1 MGGYAWVTLATND
14 SYSLGALVLAHSL
27 KQVATQQQLAVLI
40 TPGVTNSMRSKL
52 GEIFNVVKEVNI
64 LDSKDEANLRLLK
77 RPELGITFTKL
88 HCWRLTQF
96 EKCVFLDADT
106 LVLENC
112 DELFEREELSAAPDI
127 GWPDCFN
134 SGVFVYRPSEETYE
148 KLINFAL
155 EKGSFDGGDQGLLN
169 LYFSDWAHKDI
180 SKHLPFIYNMASTSC
195 YSYLPA
201 FKQFG
206 KSAKI
211 LHFIGSSKPWL
222 QYFNT
227 ETRKVH
233 PSEGLQHL
241 EQILQHWW
249 NIFCNLIHPALSPD
263 MTSHTDTVHGSQSYT
278 SQSISHTS
286 YYHEY
291 EHNPNYHIPE
301 NAEDYQNVWDP
312 WEEYDSRQSG
322 NKPPDSTDHENSSII
337 EHSQS
342 LQPHYEQYH
351 HSSEKDQNNTSYVA
365 HAHVEQ
371 REPESHYFEYRP
383 AHSDTNV
390 EYRAPESRNEHPP
403 IEHHNHFQH
412 SEHRPSK
419 NHNNHQYFEQRYS
432 ETQNHHQHKVSDNH
446 HHFDKE
452 LHSNIYHS
460 EPYQRSSR
468 HLEHQVVV
476 RQVPHNKQQNLIESH
491 NTNTFSKADHHVHI
505 HHPSAPTYSQP
516 QIPIIHH
523 RPPETPN
530 QDCSSCNTPPDDPRL
545 PDECVATTTVSNEI
559 TLQSD
564 SNEDSSQEQAGLA
577 GAFAN
582 LTLGK
587 PRTPEQQAL
596 DDHLR
601 RQGWEVGNI
610 DYLGRDSFDNI
621 WSKICETL
629 SLAPEPAKTAPLL
642 EPDKTEFSVAVPA
655 SRIESKEENKLEATA
670 ELLSDRTVQEN
681 KSAATLEPQ
690 SVPEVSLPISNI
702 SDTIIPK
709 VDSPTTTAQAAVDS
723 PTATFQVAQVQND
736 AKLLQTSDIA
746 EPSPEQ
752 QEMGKQLPEPLKS
765 TPPPATTETISKP
778 VDNLSDKKIP
788 IASETTLSSLI
799 ETQPQS
805 PESPIAQEV
814 IPEEASKVTSMEVP
828 KDVQAK
834 ASEVISVEPEI
845 TESVDPIN
853 QEVSKAIP
861 TDESKSTPADSF
873 KVTPADSFKAIPA
886 ESPKTTPADTSK
898 DTPVESL
905 KATPAGNPEATPT
918 DNPKTTSEEIKVN
931 VSTEITSVKTAP
943 AEILK
948 TSPAEISA
956 DTLTAAPVETP
967 KSPPKDP
974 PKVSPTETIKD
985 APKPKPSSPESL
997 IAKPSEMSETAP
1009 IESVST
1015 VPVET
1020 SKATSEILESVPV
1033 ETPKSTPTKPD
1044 KDASV
1049 EVTKVAVPSTTMDA
1063 SVKTS
1068 KSVPTENVKAVPKG
1082 TQKVETAEAPKGESK
1097 KSEESVPKKVSK
1109 GKQTP
1114 ETKEVSNQARQKET
1128 TKPPASKVTEP
1139 TPPTTPGCPTPQ
1151 STDPASSPPFSKG
1164 GLQVEGSVP
1173 NTPPAQ
1179 EAASGPTPPP
1189 RKSASAPKK
1198 AAKKK

>member
-263 MTSHTDTVHGSQSYT
+263 M
-278 SQSISHTS
+278 
-286 YYHEY
+286 
-291 EHNPNYHIPE
+291 
-301 NAEDYQNVWDP
+301 
-312 WEEYDSRQSG
+312 
-322 NKPPDSTDHENSSII
+322 
-337 EHSQS
+337 
-342 LQPHYEQYH
+342 
-351 HSSEKDQNNTSYVA
+351 
-365 HAHVEQ
+365 
-371 REPESHYFEYRP
+371 
-383 AHSDTNV
+383 
-390 EYRAPESRNEHPP
+390 
-403 IEHHNHFQH
+403 
-412 SEHRPSK
+412 
-419 NHNNHQYFEQRYS
+419 
-432 ETQNHHQHKVSDNH
+432 
-446 HHFDKE
+446 
-452 LHSNIYHS
+452 
-460 EPYQRSSR
+460 
-468 HLEHQVVV
+468 
-476 RQVPHNKQQNLIESH
+476 
-491 NTNTFSKADHHVHI
+491 
-505 HHPSAPTYSQP
+505 
-516 QIPIIHH
+516 
-523 RPPETPN
+523 
-530 QDCSSCNTPPDDPRL
+530 
-545 PDECVATTTVSNEI
+545 
-559 TLQSD
+559 
-564 SNEDSSQEQAGLA
+564 AGLA

>member
-263 MTSHTDTVHGSQSYT
+263 M
-278 SQSISHTS
+278 
-286 YYHEY
+286 
-291 EHNPNYHIPE
+291 
-301 NAEDYQNVWDP
+301 
-312 WEEYDSRQSG
+312 
-322 NKPPDSTDHENSSII
+322 
-337 EHSQS
+337 
-342 LQPHYEQYH
+342 
-351 HSSEKDQNNTSYVA
+351 
-365 HAHVEQ
+365 
-371 REPESHYFEYRP
+371 
-383 AHSDTNV
+383 
-390 EYRAPESRNEHPP
+390 
-403 IEHHNHFQH
+403 
-412 SEHRPSK
+412 
-419 NHNNHQYFEQRYS
+419 
-432 ETQNHHQHKVSDNH
+432 
-446 HHFDKE
+446 
-452 LHSNIYHS
+452 
-460 EPYQRSSR
+460 
-468 HLEHQVVV
+468 
-476 RQVPHNKQQNLIESH
+476 
-491 NTNTFSKADHHVHI
+491 
-505 HHPSAPTYSQP
+505 
-516 QIPIIHH
+516 
-523 RPPETPN
+523 
-530 QDCSSCNTPPDDPRL
+530 
-545 PDECVATTTVSNEI
+545 
-559 TLQSD
+559 
-564 SNEDSSQEQAGLA
+564 AGLA

-629 SLAPEPAKTAPLL
+629 SLAPEPESTPTPIEEKLIDQPTQKEASPEKLKESTIYKEASPNKAKTAPLL

-690 SVPEVSLPISNI
+690 AVPEVSLPISNI
-702 SDTIIPK
+702 SDTITPK
-709 VDSPTTTAQAAVDS
+709 VDSPTTTAQAAVDN
-723 PTATFQVAQVQND
+723 PTATFQVAQVQID
-736 AKLLQTSDIA
+736 AKLVQTSDIA

-805 PESPIAQEV
+805 PESPRAQEV
-814 IPEEASKVTSMEVP
+814 IPEEASKVTSMEVS

-845 TESVDPIN
+845 TKSVDPIN
-853 QEVSKAIP
+853 QEVTKAIP

-886 ESPKTTPADTSK
+886 ESPKTTPAETSK

-905 KATPAGNPEATPT
+905 KATPT
-918 DNPKTTSEEIKVN
+918 DNPKTTPEEIKVN
-931 VSTEITSVKTAP
+931 VSTEINSVKTAP
-943 AEILK
+943 VEILK
-948 TSPAEISA
+948 TSPAEISV
-956 DTLTAAPVETP
+956 DTLTVAPVETP

-974 PKVSPTETIKD
+974 PKVSSTETIKD
-985 APKPKPSSPESL
+985 APKPKPSSTESL

-1033 ETPKSTPTKPD
+1033 ETPKSTPVEKPD
-1044 KDASV
+1044 SKSV
-1049 EVTKVAVPSTTMDA
+1049 ETSKSTPTKLAVTSTTMDA

-1082 TQKVETAEAPKGESK
+1082 TQNVETAEAPKGESK

>member
-351 HSSEKDQNNTSYVA
+351 HS
-365 HAHVEQ
+365 HVEQ

-403 IEHHNHFQH
+403 IVHHNHFQH

-419 NHNNHQYFEQRYS
+419 NHNNHQYFEQRHS

-446 HHFDKE
+446 HHFDKG
-452 LHSNIYHS
+452 LHSNIYHT
-460 EPYQRSSR
+460 EPYQRFSR

-505 HHPSAPTYSQP
+505 HHPSAPTYSQL

-530 QDCSSCNTPPDDPRL
+530 QDCSSCNIPPDDPRL

-690 SVPEVSLPISNI
+690 AVPEVSLPISNI
-702 SDTIIPK
+702 SDTITPK
-709 VDSPTTTAQAAVDS
+709 VDSPTTTAQAAVDN
-723 PTATFQVAQVQND
+723 PTATFQVAQVQID
-736 AKLLQTSDIA
+736 AKLVQTSDIA

-805 PESPIAQEV
+805 PESPRAQEV
-814 IPEEASKVTSMEVP
+814 IPEEASKVTSMEVS

-845 TESVDPIN
+845 TKSVDPIN
-853 QEVSKAIP
+853 QEVTKAIP

-886 ESPKTTPADTSK
+886 ESPKTTPAETSK

-905 KATPAGNPEATPT
+905 KATPT
-918 DNPKTTSEEIKVN
+918 DNPKTTPEEIKVN
-931 VSTEITSVKTAP
+931 VSTEINSVKTAP
-943 AEILK
+943 VEILK
-948 TSPAEISA
+948 TSPAEISV
-956 DTLTAAPVETP
+956 DTLTVAPVETP

-974 PKVSPTETIKD
+974 PKVSSTETIKD
-985 APKPKPSSPESL
+985 APKPKPSSTESL

-1033 ETPKSTPTKPD
+1033 ETPKSTPVEKPD
-1044 KDASV
+1044 SKSV
-1049 EVTKVAVPSTTMDA
+1049 ETSKSTPTKLAVTSTTMDA

-1082 TQKVETAEAPKGESK
+1082 TQNVETAEAPKGESK

>member
-263 MTSHTDTVHGSQSYT
+263 M
-278 SQSISHTS
+278 
-286 YYHEY
+286 
-291 EHNPNYHIPE
+291 
-301 NAEDYQNVWDP
+301 
-312 WEEYDSRQSG
+312 
-322 NKPPDSTDHENSSII
+322 
-337 EHSQS
+337 
-342 LQPHYEQYH
+342 
-351 HSSEKDQNNTSYVA
+351 
-365 HAHVEQ
+365 
-371 REPESHYFEYRP
+371 
-383 AHSDTNV
+383 
-390 EYRAPESRNEHPP
+390 
-403 IEHHNHFQH
+403 
-412 SEHRPSK
+412 
-419 NHNNHQYFEQRYS
+419 
-432 ETQNHHQHKVSDNH
+432 
-446 HHFDKE
+446 
-452 LHSNIYHS
+452 
-460 EPYQRSSR
+460 
-468 HLEHQVVV
+468 
-476 RQVPHNKQQNLIESH
+476 
-491 NTNTFSKADHHVHI
+491 
-505 HHPSAPTYSQP
+505 
-516 QIPIIHH
+516 
-523 RPPETPN
+523 
-530 QDCSSCNTPPDDPRL
+530 
-545 PDECVATTTVSNEI
+545 
-559 TLQSD
+559 
-564 SNEDSSQEQAGLA
+564 AGLA

-690 SVPEVSLPISNI
+690 AVPEVSLPISNI
-702 SDTIIPK
+702 SDTITPK
-709 VDSPTTTAQAAVDS
+709 VDSPTTTAQAAVDN
-723 PTATFQVAQVQND
+723 PTATFQVAQVQID
-736 AKLLQTSDIA
+736 AKLVQTSDIA

-805 PESPIAQEV
+805 PESPRAQEV
-814 IPEEASKVTSMEVP
+814 IPEEASKVTSMEVS

-845 TESVDPIN
+845 TKSVDPIN
-853 QEVSKAIP
+853 QEVTKAIP

-886 ESPKTTPADTSK
+886 ESPKTTPAETSK

-905 KATPAGNPEATPT
+905 KATPT
-918 DNPKTTSEEIKVN
+918 DNPKTTPEEIKVN
-931 VSTEITSVKTAP
+931 VSTEINSVKTAP
-943 AEILK
+943 VEILK
-948 TSPAEISA
+948 TSPAEISV
-956 DTLTAAPVETP
+956 DTLTVAPVETP

-974 PKVSPTETIKD
+974 PKVSSTETIKD
-985 APKPKPSSPESL
+985 APKPKPSSTESL

-1033 ETPKSTPTKPD
+1033 ETPKSTPVEKPD
-1044 KDASV
+1044 SKSV
-1049 EVTKVAVPSTTMDA
+1049 ETSKSTPTKLAVTSTTMDA

-1082 TQKVETAEAPKGESK
+1082 TQNVETAEAPKGESK